1 MKHLF
6 WLLFFMGSLAAQPSI
21 EWQIT
26 LGGTTYEQ
34 AFSIVQT
41 RDNGYITTG
50 YTASVNGDV
59 VGNHGGTDFWVI
71 KLDSSGIVQWKKAYG
86 GSDNDWPYSIIQTD
100 DGGYVAVGFTESN
113 DGDVSGNHGDKD
125 MWVIKLDSYGTLQW
139 QKTLG
144 GSDWE
149 EAWDVQQT
157 MDGGY
162 IIAGRTTSND
172 GDVTGVHGGFDYW
185 VVKLSN
191 IGTLEWQKALGGTSE
206 DLGYSIQQTNEGGY
220 IVVGESSSQD
230 GDVKNNHGGTDY
242 WVVKLNF
249 EGKIEWQNA
258 LGGVNTDRGND
269 IKQTR
274 DGGYIVFGFTGS
286 IEGDVTANHGS
297 FDCWAVKLSATGA
310 IEWQKAL
317 GGSDL
322 DFGQSIQQTLDNG
335 YIAVG
340 SSISVDGDLNSNYG
354 YFDVWVV
361 KLTELGA
368 VQWQRNLGG
377 TQAERGFC
385 IQQTND
391 TGYIIAGES
400 WSNDG
405 DVSGVLGKTDAW
417 IVKLSPEST
426 PTSAPQSQPLTISP
440 NPATQSITLNIPT
453 ETSMLMVRITDL
465 LGREL
470 KQQSVL
476 NNGNLDIST
485 LSNGLYL
492 VTATA
497 RSGQVYIGKLR
508 KEG

>member
-1 MKHLF
+1 
-6 WLLFFMGSLAAQPSI
+6 MGSLAAQPNI
-21 EWQIT
+21 QWQIA
-26 LGGTTYEQ
+26 LGGTNYDQ

-41 RDNGYITTG
+41 RDNGYIATG
-50 YTASVNGDV
+50 NTLSSNGDV
-59 VGNHGGTDFWVI
+59 VGNHGGTDFWVV
-71 KLDSSGIVQWKKAYG
+71 KLDSSGAVQWKKAYG

-100 DGGYVAVGFTESN
+100 DGGYVAVGLTESN

-125 MWVIKLDSYGTLQW
+125 MWIIKLDSSGILQW

-149 EAWDVQQT
+149 EAWSVKQT

-162 IIAGRTTSND
+162 ILAGRTGSTD
-172 GDVTGVHGGFDYW
+172 GDVTGLHGYLDYW
-185 VVKLSN
+185 VVKLNNS
-191 IGTLEWQKALGGTSE
+191 GSLEWQKSLGGTGL
-206 DLGYSIQQTNEGGY
+206 DLGYSIRQTNEGGY
-220 IVVGESSSQD
+220 IVVGESDSQD

-249 EGKIEWQNA
+249 EGKIEWQKS
-258 LGGVNTDRGND
+258 LGGVSTDRGND
-269 IKQTR
+269 IEQTR

-286 IEGDVTANHGS
+286 TDGDVTENHGL
-297 FDCWAVKLSATGA
+297 FDCWAVKLSATGE

-322 DFGQSIQQTLDNG
+322 DFGQSIEQTLDNG

-340 SSISVDGDLNSNYG
+340 SSISVDGDLTSNYG
-354 YFDVWVV
+354 YADIWVV

-368 VQWQRNLGG
+368 VQWQRSLGG

-417 IVKLSPEST
+417 IVKLSPEAT

-453 ETSMLMVRITDL
+453 ETFTLKVRITDL

-476 NNGNLDIST
+476 NNGNLDVSA
-485 LSNGLYL
+485 LPSGFYL
-492 VTATA
+492 ITATA
-497 RSGQVYIGKLR
+497 PSGQVYAGKLQ
-508 KEG
+508 KK

>member
-6 WLLFFMGSLAAQPSI
+6 WFLFFMGSLAAQPTI
-21 EWQIT
+21 QWQIA
-26 LGGTTYEQ
+26 LGGTNYDQ
-34 AFSIVQT
+34 GRSIVQT

-50 YTASVNGDV
+50 YTASINGDV

-71 KLDSSGIVQWKKAYG
+71 KLDSLGILQWKKVYG

-100 DGGYVAVGFTESN
+100 DGGYVAVGLTESN

-125 MWVIKLDSYGTLQW
+125 MWIIKLDSSGTLQW

-149 EAWDVQQT
+149 EAWSVKQT

-162 IIAGRTTSND
+162 ILAGRTGSTD
-172 GDVTGVHGGFDYW
+172 GDVTGLHGYLDYW
-185 VVKLSN
+185 VVKLNSS
-191 IGTLEWQKALGGTSE
+191 GTLEWQKSLGGTGL
-206 DLGYSIQQTNEGGY
+206 DLGYSIRQTNEGGY

-230 GDVKNNHGGTDY
+230 GDVKNNHGGSDY

-249 EGKIEWQNA
+249 EGKIEWQKS
-258 LGGVNTDRGND
+258 LGGSNIDRGND
-269 IKQTR
+269 IRQTR
-274 DGGYIVFGFTGS
+274 DGGYIAFGQTRS
-286 IEGDVTANHGS
+286 IDGDVTANHGVY
-297 FDCWAVKLSATGA
+297 DCWVVKLSATGEL
-310 IEWQKAL
+310 EWQKAL
-317 GGSDL
+317 GGSDE
-322 DFGQSIQQTLDNG
+322 DFGQSIQQTIDNG
-335 YIAVG
+335 FIATGLSV
-340 SSISVDGDLNSNYG
+340 SVDGDLTFNYG
-354 YFDVWVV
+354 YSDLWVI
-361 KLTELGA
+361 KLTESGA
-368 VQWQRNLGG
+368 IQWQKTLGG
-377 TQAERGFC
+377 TQSDIGFC

-417 IVKLSPEST
+417 IVKLSPEAT

-453 ETSMLMVRITDL
+453 ETSTLKVRIIDL

-470 KQQSVL
+470 QQKSIL
-476 NNGNLDIST
+476 NNSNLDISA
-485 LSNGLYL
+485 LPNGFYL

-497 RSGQVYIGKLR
+497 PSGQVYAGKLQ
-508 KEG
+508 KK